1 MEIPYSIIGR
11 PAERGLLIVGD
22 HAGNAVPAA
31 INLGIEP
38 DLLGDHIAVDIG
50 VQAVAEQLVMM
61 PDTLAFLGRYS
72 RLVVDLNRAPDDP
85 AAIPE
90 ASDGIEI
97 PGNHVTQEARIER
110 ISRYHAPYHERLKQ
124 LIADLRPALILS
136 LHSFTPIPR
145 SGDDTAR
152 PWDFG
157 ILYNEYAAASRI
169 AIAWLEDQG
178 FCVGDQLPYSG
189 KQFHATMDRH
199 AEAGGW
205 PYLGI
210 EMRQDLVVDA
220 IGQQRMAGI
229 LTKLLNHLRNALA

>member
-1 MEIPYSIIGR
+1 MDIPFTIVGR

-22 HAGNAVPAA
+22 HAGNAVPTS
-31 INLGIEP
+31 IDLGIDP

-72 RLVVDLNRAPDDP
+72 RLVVDLNRTPDDP
-85 AAIPE
+85 AVIPE
-90 ASDGIEI
+90 VSDGIAI
-97 PGNHVTQEARIER
+97 PGNHLTAVERAER
-110 ISRYHAPYHERLKQ
+110 IGLYHAPYHDRLAR

-136 LHSFTPIPR
+136 LHSFTPKPR
-145 SGDDTAR
+145 GGDGTVR

-157 ILYNEYAAASRI
+157 ILYNDYATASRL
-169 AIAWLEDQG
+169 AIGWLEAQG

-210 EMRQDLVVDA
+210 EMRQDLVADVA
-220 IGQQRMAGI
+220 GQARIAAI
-229 LTKLLNHLRNALA
+229 LTKLLTHVRNALA